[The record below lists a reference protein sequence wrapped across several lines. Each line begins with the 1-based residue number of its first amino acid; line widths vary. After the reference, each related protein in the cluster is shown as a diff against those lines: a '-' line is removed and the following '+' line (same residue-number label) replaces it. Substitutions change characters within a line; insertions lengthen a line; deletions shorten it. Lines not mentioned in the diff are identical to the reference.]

1 MHQLIRSLI
10 IGLLAFT
17 SAVVM
22 SISTTAAQSYALIRI
37 DPKNDGSEQFEKV
50 MEELKASSNF
60 YLGQLAGDYAKHCE
74 LSDKQ
79 LEKLRLA
86 AKGATLKFVA
96 SERKKHVAT
105 LERYQQM
112 AGADPEAQQP
122 ATKNLAFYL
131 QTQDA
136 SSVIKQDLWT
146 SVLKTVVSEKQRDE
160 YEQAIAK
167 REKFI
172 RKAAVDS
179 FLAKVELGLFLSEK
193 QRDEMRPLIDET
205 LGDFLAK
212 YLKLENQ
219 MRITR
224 SFGPPKN
231 IKNSPYVE
239 KFKDVL
245 TAEQLEQWKRKYEPL
260 LDSLKLDIQ
269 RAEQRR

>member
-1 MHQLIRSLI
+1 MHQLIRTLI
-10 IGLLAFT
+10 VGLLAFVSVVVIFT
-17 SAVVM
+17 ST
-22 SISTTAAQSYALIRI
+22 STAQSYALIRI

-50 MEELKASSNF
+50 MDDLKASSNF
-60 YLGQLAGDYAKHCE
+60 YLGQLAGDYGKHCK
-74 LSDKQ
+74 LSKKQ

-96 SERKKHVAT
+96 SERKKHIAT

-136 SSVIKQDLWT
+136 SSVIRQDLWT
-146 SVLKTVVSEKQRDE
+146 SVLKTVVSDEQREE

-167 REKFI
+167 REEFV
-172 RKAAVDS
+172 RKAAVNS

-224 SFGPPKN
+224 SFGQPKN
-231 IKNSPYVE
+231 VENSPYVA
-239 KFKDVL
+239 KFKEVL
-245 TAEQLEQWKRKYEPL
+245 TAEQLEHWKRKYEPL
-260 LDSLKLDIQ
+260 LESLRQDVQ
-269 RAEQRR
+269 RVERLR